1 MASKPSRSRN
11 SVGSARSTAL
21 RSLAARPRSVSQV
34 REKLARRFDASVVD
48 EAVAGLQADGLLDD
62 VGFAE
67 AWRSSRERLH
77 PRSASMVRRELLQRG
92 VERDIA
98 DQAVSDMDDE
108 EAALRAAQGPARRLA
123 SFDRATFTR
132 RLGGYLARRGF
143 GAGVVLRTVNR
154 LAAGAGVA
162 SESPMR

>member
-1 MASKPSRSRN
+1 M
-11 SVGSARSTAL
+11 
-21 RSLAARPRSVSQV
+21 RSLATRPRSVSQV
-34 REKLARRFDASVVD
+34 RERLARRFDASIVD

-62 VGFAE
+62 AQFAE
-67 AWRSSRERLH
+67 AWRSSRERLR

-92 VERDIA
+92 VARDIA
-98 DQAVSDMDDE
+98 EEAVSEMDDE

-123 SFDRATFTR
+123 ALDRVTFTR

-154 LAAGAGVA
+154 LAAGTGVA
-162 SESPMR
+162 SENPVR